1 GALEAR
7 DPPAEAAL
15 QVRLPVIER
24 VAPALAGFRED
35 VGGEPGDGRGVA
47 GLVEEEEFPIAPE
60 VDAVVGDED
69 GDVADEADAAAAGV
83 VVQGLPLAVEEEL
96 DEAVVV
102 DLPGEGFARVRQR
115 GRLSRAQ
122 RRVPP
127 GPGGAAVFV
136 RQGADEG

>member
-1 GALEAR
+1 AC
-7 DPPAEAAL
+7 
-15 QVRLPVIER
+15 
-24 VAPALAGFRED
+24 
-35 VGGEPGDGRGVA
+35 
-47 GLVEEEEFPIAPE
+47 LVEEEEFPIAPE

-122 RRVPP
+122 RRVPL

-136 RQGADEG
+136 LQGAEEGEVFEPAVLLAAEPVVGRAE